1 MNVLTELNLAMKT
14 NFFLSRF
21 LSVLPFI
28 FMLIAC
34 PTIQYAQG
42 KNGFGGTPLPRMA
55 AIVVGVSEYKNLK
68 DNSLDYADDDAL
80 QFSKL
85 LECTQNVEIDTII
98 PLVNEKAT
106 TGNFKSAM
114 YKLGR
119 LAADTSSS
127 KIDHLVVY
135 FSGHGAIGPAEDN
148 FEGYFLMHNS
158 GGVDADTYGLEH
170 RKVINILRNSFKNC
184 SRIYIIADACHA
196 GRFAGNPVTKK
207 GIPQLQDHTL
217 FAGDAERVVEIL
229 SSESDKESIEVPQFQ
244 HGLFTYYLI
253 RGAEGE
259 AYVNYNGV
267 PSLDKLRTYLV
278 NNMGEEQIPVV
289 KGEGNF
295 LSFDTCLN
303 YSRNIPD
310 KISGSN
316 SGKKKSFS
324 VKSNFLA
331 LKVLFDTLIAQGK
344 IYIESDT
351 SAYSVLRE
359 AAGRAEY
366 KGIYED
372 MRSDYIAAVIDE
384 NTDIVYRYV
393 NQDIL
398 FWNTKFSDI
407 EKGML
412 MQKSLLEL
420 LRPEELLFRNISA
433 RYFFFEALAWYEYAK
448 FASGDERVKMLENA
462 GKIIRK
468 SIEAKSS
475 FPTAFF
481 LQFQIDLALNQGA
494 DLSEWTSQLREIQ
507 KKAPNW
513 RLPYLYE
520 RDRGA
525 LFKYRRM
532 LNESRLYTTL
542 PQLKMPLLDS
552 LILVN
557 EDMVSIKE
565 ITELFSDNPVLA
577 EDLFLCYLGQDNQ
590 YAALSTAH
598 QVMVK
603 DALRAQFGTTD
614 KEIGPDKISLFSR
627 IWTAD
632 ESDEIAE
639 ISAKSEK
646 VYESSLEYESLSEFD
661 HNGYMFYSKT
671 FHSDKVFEGEKAFKT
686 ALENAQKLKEIA
698 QKSYIQLEKNVSNGD
713 LHIYYD
719 AFRDSVWYVKGGLK
733 TETPVVNKRDLVH
746 LHVVEFNNYLYDIR
760 TLQNE
765 VNQEFGKVQL
775 VNYSFTDSG
784 SSVDR
789 LLKNVPLGVIGTGF
803 SGMTMSEI
811 PGYSSDEKD
820 FSTSGKLYSTFKA
833 ADEYLERLSALI
845 EDISSLSVEITN
857 LSNRISAGALT
868 AEKIDYLLKRPDLP
882 PSEIRK
888 MVMERIELMFGSDF
902 VENPTLEGALS
913 WANNVKELRERSVR
927 MSQLKEKWCKD
938 KPEFDKTVSA
948 LSLLASEMSEE
959 ERKRLIYLQNIRDE
973 ANVRDLLISRFMDS
987 LGSVEENAYSVTADK
1002 LGALY
1007 LKIREVKNYSFEY
1020 NEIFQPSDKELELK
1034 LYFTSKNKNQTGVD
1048 ESDIFRVKAIR
1059 VVGYKGFTYNFTAGF
1074 CVGSFFNRG
1083 KKFSVGYNSNQQTII
1098 TETNTDNFIPA
1109 LTTAVQFYFDKNMH
1123 FTPGIQLGMAT
1134 PITKNGSQSQP
1145 LNFIL
1150 GPSLLIGKEQRILV
1164 SLGLLGGKN
1173 IRLSEGFKPS
1183 QLFDSRN
1190 GTRAI
1195 PTVERFELGWYFGI
1209 SGIL

>member
-1 MNVLTELNLAMKT
+1 
-14 NFFLSRF
+14 
-21 LSVLPFI
+21 
-28 FMLIAC
+28 
-34 PTIQYAQG
+34 
-42 KNGFGGTPLPRMA
+42 
-55 AIVVGVSEYKNLK
+55 
-68 DNSLDYADDDAL
+68 
-80 QFSKL
+80 
-85 LECTQNVEIDTII
+85 
-98 PLVNEKAT
+98 
-106 TGNFKSAM
+106 
-114 YKLGR
+114 
-119 LAADTSSS
+119 
-127 KIDHLVVY
+127 
-135 FSGHGAIGPAEDN
+135 
-148 FEGYFLMHNS
+148 
-158 GGVDADTYGLEH
+158 
-170 RKVINILRNSFKNC
+170 
-184 SRIYIIADACHA
+184 
-196 GRFAGNPVTKK
+196 
-207 GIPQLQDHTL
+207 
-217 FAGDAERVVEIL
+217 
-229 SSESDKESIEVPQFQ
+229 
-244 HGLFTYYLI
+244 LI

-475 FPTAFF
+475 
-481 LQFQIDLALNQGA
+481 
-494 DLSEWTSQLREIQ
+494 
-507 KKAPNW
+507 
-513 RLPYLYE
+513 
-520 RDRGA
+520 
-525 LFKYRRM
+525 
-532 LNESRLYTTL
+532 
-542 PQLKMPLLDS
+542 
-552 LILVN
+552 
-557 EDMVSIKE
+557 
-565 ITELFSDNPVLA
+565 
-577 EDLFLCYLGQDNQ
+577 
-590 YAALSTAH
+590 
-598 QVMVK
+598 
-603 DALRAQFGTTD
+603 
-614 KEIGPDKISLFSR
+614 
-627 IWTAD
+627 
-632 ESDEIAE
+632 
-639 ISAKSEK
+639 
-646 VYESSLEYESLSEFD
+646 LEYESLSEFD
-661 HNGYMFYSKT
+661 HNGYMFHSKT
-671 FHSDKVFEGEKAFKT
+671 FPSDKVFVGEKAFKT

-775 VNYSFTDSG
+775 VNYSFTDFG
-784 SSVDR
+784 SSIDR
-789 LLKNVPLGVIGTGF
+789 LLKNVPLGVLGTGF

-1048 ESDIFRVKAIR
+1048 ESGIFRVKAIR
-1059 VVGYKGFTYNFTAGF
+1059 VVGYKG
-1074 CVGSFFNRG
+1074 
-1083 KKFSVGYNSNQQTII
+1083 
-1098 TETNTDNFIPA
+1098 
-1109 LTTAVQFYFDKNMH
+1109 
-1123 FTPGIQLGMAT
+1123 
-1134 PITKNGSQSQP
+1134 
-1145 LNFIL
+1145 
-1150 GPSLLIGKEQRILV
+1150 
-1164 SLGLLGGKN
+1164 
-1173 IRLSEGFKPS
+1173 
-1183 QLFDSRN
+1183 
-1190 GTRAI
+1190 
-1195 PTVERFELGWYFGI
+1195 
-1209 SGIL
+1209 